1 MELDSRLLK
10 YFVAVAEEL
19 SFSRAAQRLHIS
31 QPPLSYAIKQL
42 EETLG
47 TLLLT
52 RNSRRVALTPAGS
65 ALYREA
71 LFLLQRN
78 ADVIKLIQ
86 RIDSGLHGQIRIGF
100 VGSMLYRGLPDMLKQ
115 CKACYPDVEHVL
127 LELNSA
133 EQIELIERDGL
144 DIGFIHA
151 NPVSAKIAGIDLLAE
166 PFSICL
172 PITHPLASKSSL
184 ALNELAADDF
194 IFFARSVSPSYYE
207 TLLSMCLQAGFF
219 PKVKN
224 EARHWL
230 SVASLVSQGMGVSI
244 VPQSL
249 ARSGLSGIRFL
260 VFEHQHRSVSRLIWS
275 TSSNSPVKDNYIAIA
290 KSVFKHQAPRKDDAG
305 SKDATPLGLE

>member
-1 MELDSRLLK
+1 MELDSRLLR

-19 SFSRAAQRLHIS
+19 SFSRAAQRLHLS

-42 EETLG
+42 EEILNVQ
-47 TLLLT
+47 LLT
-52 RNSRRVALTPAGS
+52 RSSRHVALTPAGS

-78 ADVIKLIQ
+78 TDVVKLIQ

-100 VGSMLYRGLPDMLKQ
+100 VGSMLYRGLPNMLKL
-115 CKACYPDVEHVL
+115 CKAQYPEVENVL

-133 EQIELIERDGL
+133 EQIELIERGGL

-151 NPVSAKIAGIDLLAE
+151 NPVSADIGCIDLVAE

-172 PITHPLASKSSL
+172 PETHPLANKSSL
-184 ALNELAADDF
+184 KLSELAEDDF
-194 IFFARSVSPSYYE
+194 IFFARSFSPSYYE
-207 TLLSMCLQAGFF
+207 TLLSLCSQAGFL

-249 ARSGLSGIRFL
+249 SRSGLSGIRFL
-260 VFEHQHRSVSRLIWS
+260 SFEHECKSISRLIWS
-275 TSSNSPVKDNYIAIA
+275 TSPASRIRDNYIAIA
-290 KSVFKHQAPRKDDAG
+290 KDMFK
-305 SKDATPLGLE
+305 L